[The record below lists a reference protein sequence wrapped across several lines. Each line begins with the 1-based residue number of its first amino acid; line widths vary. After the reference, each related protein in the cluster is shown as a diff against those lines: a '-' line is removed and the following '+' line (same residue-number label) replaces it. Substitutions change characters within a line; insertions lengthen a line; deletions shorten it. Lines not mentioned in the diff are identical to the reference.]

1 MGLTEKILVV
11 KIWGGL
17 GNQMFQ
23 YAAARA
29 LTIENNAALLV
40 DTSTFVKNTI
50 HETPRNYRL
59 NVFPN
64 IGLEIVD
71 SKIVDKI
78 VPKFKVGFLNKLYKI
93 FNRNIRLNKRH
104 KIENGL
110 IYSKITM
117 NTDILYLDGYWQS
130 EKYFLSNADSI
141 RNDFDLSYLNTNPV
155 LESIIEKI
163 TSRES
168 ISIHV
173 RRGDYVTNASANAH
187 HGTCD
192 LDYYYRAIN
201 KLVEKIPIDVS
212 FFIFSD
218 DVSWCKENLRIS
230 SEHFYVET
238 KEDYHDLYLMS
249 ICKHNII
256 ANSSFSWWGAW
267 LNDNASKNIIA
278 PKKWFATDA
287 TTDLIPEN
295 WIKI

>member
-1 MGLTEKILVV
+1 MKVNEKEVLV
-11 KIWGGL
+11 KISGGL

-23 YAAARA
+23 YAAGRSLAIKHEA
-29 LTIENNAALLV
+29 NLLM
-40 DTSTFVKNTI
+40 DILAFEKNI
-50 HETPRNYRL
+50 ANETPRNYRL

-64 IGLEIVD
+64 IVAQFVD
-71 SKIVDKI
+71 SNVIDI
-78 VPKFKVGFLNKLYKI
+78 ITPSFRSYYLNKIYKVLNRYLNFNKKHKVEKSLLYSEV
-93 FNRNIRLNKRH
+93 LMD
-104 KIENGL
+104 
-110 IYSKITM
+110 YSSI
-117 NTDILYLDGYWQS
+117 YLDGYWQS
-130 EKYFLSNADSI
+130 EKYFLSNADFI
-141 RNDFDLSYLNTNPV
+141 RNDFDLSYLNNNPV
-155 LESIIEKI
+155 LESIIQTI

-201 KLVEKIPIDVS
+201 KLLQKLPIDVS

-218 DVSWCKENLRIS
+218 DVSWCKENLKIS

-278 PKKWFATDA
+278 PKKWFAIDVA
-287 TTDLIPEN
+287 TDLIPKN